1 MCGIFGV
8 INTNEKIDEGRVL
21 AARDL
26 LAHRGLEENRAYNL
40 IFGDL

>member
-21 AARDL
+21 AARDI
-26 LAHRGLEENRAYNL
+26 LAHRGPDDAGIYLSPE
-40 IFGDL
+40 